1 MSFIGFSILFIKYL
15 DTNSTNSIQNIS
27 VETKNDEVKEDYPKN
42 DENISKAKIEAS
54 NYVNKILSKSS
65 NVNRIDWD
73 ETPTI
78 SGDSYYFPCEVEFD
92 NYTKREGTIII
103 KEEFGVF
110 EAYRLQL
117 ED

>member
-15 DTNSTNSIQNIS
+15 DTNSSENVKNVT
-27 VETKNDEVKEDYPKN
+27 VEYKNDEVKEDYSKKE
-42 DENISKAKIEAS
+42 ENISKAKIEAS

-65 NVNRIDWD
+65 NVNKINWD
-73 ETPTI
+73 KTPTI
-78 SGDSYYFPCEVEFD
+78 SGDSYYFSCEVEFD

-110 EAYRLQL
+110 KAYRLQL
-117 ED
+117 KD